1 MKLIYVFSHHFLIF
15 LRRLRPNVVNNL
27 RRRWIEFLMR
37 NPRCFH
43 HLSLFFWVKLDETP
57 MFKTRDLKLHIKW
70 LAGKMSEPDGTCLK
84 NTPFHCGNLRSSC
97 TSTST
102 TLPKKGGVAQYSCG
116 RSAVGA
122 KSQAGSKRL
131 HVSVIGW

>member
-15 LRRLRPNVVNNL
+15 LRLLSKRHKNQ
-27 RRRWIEFLMR
+27 RRRWIECFR

-43 HLSLFFWVKLDETP
+43 HLFLFFWVKLDENP

-102 TLPKKGGVAQYSCG
+102 TLPKKGGVAHYSCG

-122 KSQAGSKRL
+122 KSQAGSTRL